1 MLRGNWWNVL
11 LRSFSPPAQL
21 SLMLR
26 RPFDVNDTD
35 NGKKIPPKNG
45 FSLGILLSL
54 SLARSAVYFHIK

>member
-54 SLARSAVYFHIK
+54 ARSAVYFHIK